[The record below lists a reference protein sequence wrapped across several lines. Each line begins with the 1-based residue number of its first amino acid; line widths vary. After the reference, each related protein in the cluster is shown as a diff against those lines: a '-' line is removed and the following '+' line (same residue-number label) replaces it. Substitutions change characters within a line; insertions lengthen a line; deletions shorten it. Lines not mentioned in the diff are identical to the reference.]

1 MKSKCRR
8 LPILVL
14 CLALLSAL
22 AYAESVY
29 VKYRGVVNLDR
40 FRCAWVSN
48 SFVDRICYQDEEQY
62 LLVSLKSTYY
72 HYCGVPEQVFSSWL
86 QAPSKG
92 RFYNAYVKGR
102 YDCRYSGY

>member
-1 MKSKCRR
+1 MERKHKIFSFV
-8 LPILVL
+8 VL
-14 CLALLSAL
+14 CFVFLSAL

-40 FRCAWVSN
+40 FRCAWVSS

-62 LLVSLKSTYY
+62 LLVSLKGTYY
-72 HYCGVPEQVFSSWL
+72 HYCGVPEALFSSWL
-86 QAPSKG
+86 LAPSKG

-102 YDCRYSGY
+102 YDCRYSAY